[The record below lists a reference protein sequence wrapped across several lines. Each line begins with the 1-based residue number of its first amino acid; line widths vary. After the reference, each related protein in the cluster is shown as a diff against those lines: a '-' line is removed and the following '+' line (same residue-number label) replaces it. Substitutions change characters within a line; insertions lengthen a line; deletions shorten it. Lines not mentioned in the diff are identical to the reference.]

1 MSPDPHGHPAP
12 RGVLERTEEDTV
24 QTHNEWYPGHL
35 KELTEPECRELLRG
49 QVVGRFAW
57 CEAGGPVVLPVNYR
71 FEHDQVVFRTSA
83 HSELARHFSPGPAAF
98 QIDSVDEFVQSGWS
112 VLVRGRAE
120 LLEWD
125 EHPDHDDRP
134 ESWAAGSRNVF
145 VRITSERVT
154 GRRLLPS

>member
-1 MSPDPHGHPAP
+1 M
-12 RGVLERTEEDTV
+12 
-24 QTHNEWYPGHL
+24 QTSNDWYPGHL
-35 KELTEPECRELLRG
+35 KELTEKECLELLRE
-49 QVVGRFAW
+49 QRVGRVAW
-57 CEAGGPVVLPVNYR
+57 CDADGPVVLPVNYR
-71 FEHDQVVFRTSA
+71 FEDDGVVFRTSA

-98 QIDSVDEFVQSGWS
+98 QIDSVDDFVQSGWS

-125 EHPDHDDRP
+125 ELPEQNDRP

-145 VRITSERVT
+145 VRITPTRVT